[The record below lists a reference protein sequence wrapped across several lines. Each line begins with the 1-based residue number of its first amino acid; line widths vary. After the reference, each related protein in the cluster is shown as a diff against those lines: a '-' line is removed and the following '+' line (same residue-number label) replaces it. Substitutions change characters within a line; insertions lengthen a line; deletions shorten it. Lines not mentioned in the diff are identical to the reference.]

1 MHPIQPLPRKGWGA
15 PGPKHGRFPQDV
27 IPATRSGGCHGGRGS
42 LWLGLALVSDMG
54 DGRVVMVTGRTS
66 PKMRTGLSACLAG
79 LLLVACG
86 PAPIASG
93 IDDPNEAR
101 NREIHEFNR
110 SVDRALLR
118 PTANAYSSVLP
129 EPVEQGIS
137 NFATNLDAPGDVVN
151 NILQLRL
158 GRAAENTLR
167 FAINSTIGIGGLFD
181 PATAM
186 GVAGD
191 PTDFGETLHVWGVPE
206 GQYSEVPFMGPTTD
220 RDLVGV
226 IVDVVTNP
234 VRLALPEPESYYAT
248 GTKLASRLS
257 DRARY
262 GDTVDSILY
271 ESADSYAQTRL
282 LYLQNRRF
290 ALGGAAGDAEGG
302 FEDPYADFEDP
313 YAE

>member
-1 MHPIQPLPRKGWGA
+1 M
-15 PGPKHGRFPQDV
+15 
-27 IPATRSGGCHGGRGS
+27 IPAFSLPAFLTKSNDPSATPRRTRSRARS
-42 LWLGLALVSDMG
+42 LGAVAVAALVS
-54 DGRVVMVTGRTS
+54 
-66 PKMRTGLSACLAG
+66 
-79 LLLVACG
+79 ACG
-86 PAPIASG
+86 PAAVPSG
-93 IDDPNEAR
+93 INDPNEAR
-101 NREIHEFNR
+101 NRDIHAFNR
-110 SVDRALLR
+110 GVDRMLLR
-118 PTANAYSSVLP
+118 PTANTYSSILP

-151 NILQLRL
+151 NLLQFRL
-158 GRAAENTLR
+158 GKAAENTLR

-191 PTDFGETLHVWGVPE
+191 PTDFGETLHVWGAPE
-206 GQYSEVPFMGPTTD
+206 GQYAEVPFMGPTTD

-226 IVDVVTNP
+226 IVDVALNP

-248 GTKLASRLS
+248 GTKVASRLS

-262 GDTVDSILY
+262 GDTVDSVLY

-290 ALGGAAGDAEGG
+290 QLGQSAAGGEAA
-302 FEDPYADFEDP
+302 FEDPYSDFEDP